1 MKCLTKTAVV
11 VILMSGSLAACGSD
25 GETSQDGGNKS
36 ISLLPGVA
44 ADTAYISMEC
54 AARETA
60 EKLGYKIDMQA
71 PQKFDATLQ
80 RPIVDAAIANKPA
93 AMIIAPTDTSAL
105 QESLEQA
112 KADGIK
118 VVLFDTTTEDPAV
131 AVSSVAT
138 DNPGVGAAG
147 FEAMA
152 KAHPE
157 GGKVWVIGS
166 APGISTGDERLKGF
180 EDAVAKNSAFE
191 YVGVQY
197 GGDDTAKSAQL
208 TAAALQ
214 KDPDIVGIFG
224 VSYKEAQG
232 AVTAVKQAGL
242 SDKITMVAVDSDP
255 SQVEA
260 LEAGDFSAL
269 VAQDFESI
277 GVKSVEQAVAAI
289 EGKPVEKKI
298 ETGVHLITPENLST
312 PESQAAIYKSSC

>member
-1 MKCLTKTAVV
+1 
-11 VILMSGSLAACGSD
+11 
-25 GETSQDGGNKS
+25 
-36 ISLLPGVA
+36 
-44 ADTAYISMEC
+44 
-54 AARETA
+54 
-60 EKLGYKIDMQA
+60 
-71 PQKFDATLQ
+71 
-80 RPIVDAAIANKPA
+80 
-93 AMIIAPTDTSAL
+93 
-105 QESLEQA
+105 SLEQA